1 MYTNNRDAYRQAFYT
16 AWQKYQKQLA
26 LEPVEKQ
33 LVQAILLHPEYHS
46 LLENISSA
54 QNQEYALEENPF
66 FHMSLHVA
74 IQEQIDMNRPFGITV
89 IQQTL
94 MEKHSDKHEV
104 LHLMM
109 QCLAKIMWQAQQTGA
124 MPSEEVYL
132 QELRRL

>member
-1 MYTNNRDAYRQAFYT
+1 MYTNNRDAYRQAFYI

-26 LEPVEKQ
+26 LESVEKQ
-33 LVQAILLHPEYHS
+33 LVQAIVLHPEYHS
-46 LLENISSA
+46 LLEDIGST

-74 IQEQIDMNRPFGITV
+74 IQEQIDMNRPFGITA
-89 IQQTL
+89 IHQAL

-132 QELRRL
+132 QELRGL